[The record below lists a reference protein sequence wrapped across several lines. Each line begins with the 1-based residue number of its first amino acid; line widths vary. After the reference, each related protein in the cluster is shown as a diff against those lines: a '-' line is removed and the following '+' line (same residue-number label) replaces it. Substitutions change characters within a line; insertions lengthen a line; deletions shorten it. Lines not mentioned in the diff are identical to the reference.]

1 MFYFNYNSTNNF
13 SIFTNTEEEEDV
25 LKTISQVFIPVTKS
39 EDNVTLKLKLF
50 VLFSEEQVTDGN
62 LIFSKNYVTEI

>member
-25 LKTISQVFIPVTKS
+25 LKTVSQVFIPVTKS